1 MFEVLKTVFA
11 NCSKHIKS
19 GPKLRMILAGV
30 LVSVAV
36 LMSLVALPVSANPG
50 LSVSNAE
57 IVTNVTPG
65 QTLTESM
72 TVSIGANDPATQI
85 TAQVTGVAQSLQGGY
100 ELLDAAQDTGPYSA
114 RTFVTLSTS
123 SFQLQP
129 GGSQSVTAT
138 IQVPQNA
145 GAGARFA
152 IINFAT
158 QPVAGSSGVG
168 IITAV
173 DVPVYLTISG
183 TQLTETGKITGI
195 STSTVTSGQPLNIL
209 INFENTGNNYFKV
222 QGTDTVTNAQGQ
234 TVGTMSIP
242 LTSSSIIPGMTRQL
256 STTLTSAST
265 LPVGTYTINSQ
276 VTLSDGTV
284 LDQST
289 STFNLTTKYVAPTVT
304 TTASTLSTTSN
315 GTTNQT
321 PSLGTVNLTPSSSGL
336 LENSDGSVS
345 IMFPQGA
352 AVTPVQLSLESY
364 DINQIAALP
373 SGITPGST
381 CFQVE
386 GLTGLLAK
394 NATVQVT
401 YSQADL
407 TAAGDNASKL
417 KLARWGGSNW
427 TVLKTNLDTGLTT
440 ISATSNQM
448 GVWAV
453 VVGSTASSG
462 MNWTIIGVIIAVV
475 IIVVLVVVILL
486 MMRRKPKA
494 KSVKS

>member
-1 MFEVLKTVFA
+1 MFEVVKTVYTSCA
-11 NCSKHIKS
+11 KCIKS
-19 GPKLRMILAGV
+19 GSKLRKILAGI
-30 LVSVAV
+30 LVSAAV
-36 LMSLVALPVSANPG
+36 LTSLVALPVSANPG

-72 TVSIGANDPATQI
+72 TVSIGAADPATQI

-123 SFQLQP
+123 SFELQP
-129 GGSQSVTAT
+129 SGSQSITAT
-138 IQVPQNA
+138 IQVPQNV

-158 QPVAGSSGVG
+158 QPVAGGSGVG

-183 TQLTETGKITGI
+183 TQLTKTGKITGI

-209 INFENTGNNYFKV
+209 TNFENTGNTYFKV
-222 QGTDTVTNAQGQ
+222 QGTDIVTNAQGQ

-256 STTLTSAST
+256 STILTSAST

-284 LDQST
+284 LDEST

-304 TTASTLSTTSN
+304 TNTATTTSSGSTT
-315 GTTNQT
+315 QM
-321 PSLGTVNLTPSSSGL
+321 PSLGTVNLTPSSSSL
-336 LENSDGSVS
+336 LENADGSIS
-345 IMFPQGA
+345 IMFPQGS

-364 DINQIAALP
+364 DINQIAELP
-373 SGITPGST
+373 SGITSGST

-407 TAAGDNASKL
+407 TAAGGNASKL
-417 KLARWGGSNW
+417 KLARWDGSSW

-440 ISATSNQM
+440 ISVTSNQM

-453 VVGSTASSG
+453 VVGSGASSG
-462 MNWTIIGVIIAVV
+462 MNWTIIGAIIAVV

-494 KSVKS
+494 KPVKS